1 MSTAGIPNTQNL
13 SHEQFGGMVDG
24 IHEIVNNFQERH
36 GYHPPENDREDDEQP
51 ETRSTAFQPH
61 TFGQSGA
68 QPRTSWPSPSA
79 YNTGSLTFADQ

>member
-1 MSTAGIPNTQNL
+1 MGIAGIPNTENL

-36 GYHPPENDREDDEQP
+36 GYHPPENDGEDDEQP
-51 ETRSTAFQPH
+51 EARSTAFQP
-61 TFGQSGA
+61 TRYGTQQ

-79 YNTGSLTFADQ
+79 YNTGSLTFADH

>member
-24 IHEIVNNFQERH
+24 IHAIVSNFQEKH
-36 GYHPPENDREDDEQP
+36 GYQQPEEDDEQ